1 MTPTPSEPSTHRV
14 TTGRVFFT
22 HCALRLG
29 DNLAHLHFL
38 RALAKARPADQ
49 FYHFA
54 HQNQLGQLIEVVCDL
69 PNLHLKDLET
79 VADPAEQDHWKMR
92 PLASLGSV
100 DAWKNADAAWETH
113 IERSNYAPFM
123 LDHFARL
130 AERMQA
136 GASPF
141 KKPADLL
148 FDYPGLLR
156 YNAEPFDVL
165 IVNSPPQSGQLKAF
179 SFEHGAQLAI
189 QLQAARK
196 KVITTYPVKGVPCTQ
211 FNLMSVTAVGSLS
224 RFACV
229 VCGVATGPMWP
240 CLNVYNANRWEAKRI
255 LICDED
261 VNLVAGDVTVRNFYD
276 AQKQLAI
283 LGFL

>member
-1 MTPTPSEPSTHRV
+1 MTTPHR
-14 TTGRVFFT
+14 TSTGRVYFT

-38 RALAKARPADQ
+38 RALAKERPTDE

-54 HQNQLGQLIEVVCDL
+54 HQNQLGQLIEVISDI
-69 PNLHLKDLET
+69 PNLHLKDIET
-79 VADPAEQDHWKMR
+79 VADPAERDHWKMR
-92 PLASLGSV
+92 PLASIWSV
-100 DAWKNADAAWETH
+100 DAWKNAGGAWEKH
-113 IERSNYAPFM
+113 PASSLYAPFM
-123 LDHFARL
+123 LDHFERL
-130 AERMQA
+130 AQRMQV
-136 GASPF
+136 GESPF
-141 KKPADLL
+141 KKASDLL

-156 YNAEPFDVL
+156 YHAELFDVL
-165 IVNSPPQSGQLKAF
+165 LVNSPPQSGQLKAF
-179 SFEHGAQLAI
+179 SFEHGAQLAV

-224 RFACV
+224 RFARV

-240 CLNVYNANRWEAKRI
+240 CLNVYNAAEHVKRI

-261 VNLVAGDVTVRNFYD
+261 VNLSATDVTVRNFYD
-276 AQKQLAI
+276 AQKQLAL
-283 LGFL
+283 LGLL